1 MRGLLWLGSFFEAF
15 KVLFMGLVFF
25 GLTLLAVFAY
35 VEKKLIQERRKV
47 EELRQTKRKMIAELE
62 RRLEELRAA
71 KDRDHQELVARIE
84 QLEAKLQKD
93 SG

>member
-15 KVLFMGLVFF
+15 KVLFLGLVFF

-47 EELRQTKRKMIAELE
+47 EELRQTRREMIAELE
-62 RRLEELRAA
+62 RKLEELKAA
-71 KDRDHQELVARIE
+71 EEKDHHELAARIE
-84 QLEAKLQKD
+84 QLEAKLKK
-93 SG
+93 GG